1 MKHTLVEE
9 AIKEF
14 RKEFYY
20 LIPNKKQIK
29 ENAQAI
35 IYPQTSKDL
44 ELWLTEKLEEVKI
57 EAYTEGHR
65 DAFKILGMKIPD
77 NVKIAK
83 LALNKEK
90 AV

>member
-14 RKEFYY
+14 RKEFIEKGSDCTWKVY
-20 LIPNKKQIK
+20 PNP
-29 ENAQAI
+29 EE
-35 IYPQTSKDL
+35 L